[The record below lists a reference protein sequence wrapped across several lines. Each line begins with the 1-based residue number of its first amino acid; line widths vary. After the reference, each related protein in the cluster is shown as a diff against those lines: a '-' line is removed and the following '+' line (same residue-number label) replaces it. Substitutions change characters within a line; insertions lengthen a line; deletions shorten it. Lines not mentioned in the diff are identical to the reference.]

1 MSHNFSKGKI
11 CAGRSLLAIFTILTL
26 CISCAGIKPEPPEV
40 GLAGV
45 TISGL
50 TLSHANILATLEVY
64 NPNAKSLKVER
75 VQYTMAING
84 VNVARGL
91 SLEEA
96 VIPAN
101 GTGHIKLNVRS
112 PYWDLVRVMG
122 MVKKG
127 RPAEV
132 LLKGSVKL
140 GGFGFSS
147 YTFPFERRGTLSL
160 EGLLRLP

>member
-1 MSHNFSKGKI
+1 MLHDLNKNFGN
-11 CAGRSLLAIFTILTL
+11 IFSVLVSVAACLIM

-50 TLSHANILATLEVY
+50 TLSHANILATLEIY
-64 NPNAKSLKVER
+64 NPNTKSLNVER

-84 VNVARGL
+84 VNVAKGV
-91 SLEEA
+91 SIEEA
-96 VIPAN
+96 TIPAN
-101 GTGHIKLNVRS
+101 GTGNIKLNVRV
-112 PYWDLVRVMG
+112 PYWDIVRVMG
-122 MVKKG
+122 SVKKG

-147 YTFPFERRGTLSL
+147 YTFPFERRSVLSL
-160 EGLLRLP
+160 KDLLQLP

>member
-1 MSHNFSKGKI
+1 MFHNVIERYGLIPFYLMAVLSCVI
-11 CAGRSLLAIFTILTL
+11 LFT
-26 CISCAGIKPEPPEV
+26 SCGGIKPEPPEV

-84 VNVARGL
+84 VKVAKGL

-112 PYWDLVRVMG
+112 PYWDIVRVMG
-122 MVKKG
+122 NIKKG
-127 RPAEV
+127 RPAVV
-132 LLKGSVKL
+132 LLKGSVRL

-147 YTFPFERRGTLSL
+147 YTYPFERRGTLSL
-160 EGLLRLP
+160 QGLLQMP